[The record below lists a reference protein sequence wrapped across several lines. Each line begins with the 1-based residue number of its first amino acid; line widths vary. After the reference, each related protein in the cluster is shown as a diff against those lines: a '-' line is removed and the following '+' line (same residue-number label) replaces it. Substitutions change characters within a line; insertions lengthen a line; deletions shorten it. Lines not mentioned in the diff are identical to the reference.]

1 TTPARPTTTAPRT
14 PDAAARVVLVRTG
27 GIAGTRETLTV
38 EPDGRWTR
46 VDRAGGT
53 RSGRLGPADLAR
65 LRKLTADPRLAT
77 ETAATADPGDCADA
91 FAYRLTVDTR
101 TTGYVDCDAGPTRP
115 PATSALVDLLTRVTA

>member
-1 TTPARPTTTAPRT
+1 PDGPATTTTTPRAPRT
-14 PDAAARVVLVRTG
+14 PPPGGAVRTG
-27 GIAGTRETLTV
+27 GHRRTRETLTV

-77 ETAATADPGDCADA
+77 ETTATADPGDCADA